1 MSKITNYLS
10 GVFEKFPE
18 IKLQTWALIIGLI
31 FGAFLLTKIISKK
44 GKMSTKKLVY
54 GSLCISIAFVLS
66 YIRIFHM
73 PQGGSITPASMLPI
87 MFFAYM
93 FGPVDGIIAG
103 MAYGLLQYVQD
114 AYAVHWI
121 QLLFDYPLAF
131 GALGLAGYFK
141 NNLKLGL
148 IVGSLG
154 RFIFHVLSGVFFFA
168 DYAAEAGM
176 APIPYSAA
184 YNSFIVVELVICLV
198 IVSIPQFSSAL
209 KRIKGEVTAL

>member
-1 MSKITNYLS
+1 MSKIINYLS

-18 IKLQTWALIIGLI
+18 IKIQTWALVIGLV
-31 FGAFLLTKIISKK
+31 FAAFLLSKLLSKK
-44 GKMSTKKLVY
+44 GKTPTKKLVY

-73 PQGGSITPASMLPI
+73 PQSGSITPASMLPI

-93 FGPVDGIIAG
+93 FGPVEGIMAG

-114 AYAVHWI
+114 PYAVHWI

-131 GALGLAGYFK
+131 GTLGLAGYFK

-168 DYAAEAGM
+168 EYAAGTGM
-176 APIPYSAA
+176 TPLVYSVA
-184 YNSFIVVELVICLV
+184 YNSFIGVELIICLV
-198 IVSIPQFSSAL
+198 LVSIPQFNSAL
-209 KRIKGEVTAL
+209 KRIKGEATI

>member
-1 MSKITNYLS
+1 MSKIINYLS

-18 IKLQTWALIIGLI
+18 IKIQTWALIIGLI
-31 FGAFLLTKIISKK
+31 FAAFLLSKVLSKK
-44 GKMSTKKLVY
+44 GSISTKKLVY
-54 GSLCISIAFVLS
+54 GSLCISISFVLS

-87 MFFAYM
+87 MFFAYI
-93 FGPVDGIIAG
+93 FGPTSGIIAG

-114 AYAVHWI
+114 AYMVHWI

-141 NNLKLGL
+141 KNFKLGL
-148 IVGSLG
+148 IVGSFG

-168 DYAAEAGM
+168 EYAAEAGM
-176 APIPYSAA
+176 NPLPYSAA
-184 YNSFIVVELVICLV
+184 YNSFIGVELIICLV

-209 KRIKGEVTAL
+209 KRIRGEVSA

>member
-1 MSKITNYLS
+1 MSKIINYLS

-18 IKLQTWALIIGLI
+18 IKIQTWALVIGLI
-31 FGAFLLTKIISKK
+31 FAAFLLSKLVSKK
-44 GKMSTKKLVY
+44 EAMTTKKLVY

-87 MFFAYM
+87 MFFAYI
-93 FGPVDGIIAG
+93 FGPVEGIIAG
-103 MAYGLLQYVQD
+103 MAYGMLQYVQD
-114 AYAVHWI
+114 AYMVHWI

-131 GALGLAGYFK
+131 GALGLAGYFR
-141 NNLKLGL
+141 NNFKLGL

-176 APIPYSAA
+176 APVPYSLA
-184 YNSFIVVELVICLV
+184 YNSFIGVELVIC
-198 IVSIPQFSSAL
+198 IAIASIPQFSSAL
-209 KRIKGEVTAL
+209 KRIRGEVAA

>member
-1 MSKITNYLS
+1 MSKIINYLS

-31 FGAFLLTKIISKK
+31 FAAFLLSKLLSKK
-44 GKMSTKKLVY
+44 GKISTKKLVY

-66 YIRIFHM
+66 YIRIFHL

-93 FGPVDGIIAG
+93 FGPVEGIMAG

-141 NNLKLGL
+141 NNFKLGL

-168 DYAAEAGM
+168 EFATEAGIN
-176 APIPYSAA
+176 PIPYSIL
-184 YNSFIVVELVICLV
+184 YNSYIGVELIIMIVL
-198 IVSIPQFSSAL
+198 VSIPQFSNAL
-209 KRIKGEVTAL
+209 KRIKTETAV

>member
-1 MSKITNYLS
+1 MSKIINYLS

-18 IKLQTWALIIGLI
+18 IKIQTWALVIGLI
-31 FGAFLLTKIISKK
+31 FAAFLLSKLLSKK
-44 GKMSTKKLVY
+44 GKTSTKKLVY
-54 GSLCISIAFVLS
+54 GSLCISISFVLS

-73 PQGGSITPASMLPI
+73 PQGGSVTPASMLPI

-93 FGPVDGIIAG
+93 FGPVDGIMAG

-114 AYAVHWI
+114 AYMVHWI

-141 NNLKLGL
+141 NNFKLGL

-176 APIPYSAA
+176 NPIPYSVV
-184 YNSFIVVELVICLV
+184 YNSFIWVELVICII

-209 KRIKGEVTAL
+209 KRIKAEATV

>member
-1 MSKITNYLS
+1 MSKIINYLS
-10 GVFEKFPE
+10 GIFEKFPE
-18 IKLQTWALIIGLI
+18 IKIQTWALVIGLI
-31 FGAFLLTKIISKK
+31 FAAFLLSKLVSKK
-44 GKMSTKKLVY
+44 EAMTTKKLVY

-87 MFFAYM
+87 MFFAYI
-93 FGPVDGIIAG
+93 FGPVEGIIAG
-103 MAYGLLQYVQD
+103 MAYGMLQYVQD
-114 AYAVHWI
+114 AYMVHWI

-131 GALGLAGYFK
+131 GALGLAGYFR
-141 NNLKLGL
+141 NNFKLGL

-176 APIPYSAA
+176 APVPYSLA
-184 YNSFIVVELVICLV
+184 YNSFIGVELVIC
-198 IVSIPQFSSAL
+198 IAIASIPQFSSAL
-209 KRIKGEVTAL
+209 KRIRGEVAA